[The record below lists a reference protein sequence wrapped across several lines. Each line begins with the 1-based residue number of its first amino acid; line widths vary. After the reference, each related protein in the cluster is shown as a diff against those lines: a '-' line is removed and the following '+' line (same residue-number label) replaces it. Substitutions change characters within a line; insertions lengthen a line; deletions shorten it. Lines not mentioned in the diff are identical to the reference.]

1 MRTLFFY
8 SGLIILSILS
18 FVVIVLFCKNLNKP
32 EFTADEIK
40 ALCRQNLFFEVSTI
54 LLLALFLISYYF

>member
-8 SGLIILSILS
+8 SGLILLSILS
-18 FVVIVLFCKNLNKP
+18 FVVIVSFCKNLNKL
-32 EFTADEIK
+32 EFTADDIK